1 MFLFSFSGDSSMQA
15 DCLCLDSQP
24 ALFVRRQS
32 CGGLQTNRKLTGG
45 ATISFPNRLQYLKRG
60 RAVRPLRI
68 GYIVSNRS
76 DTSLTLLDGH
86 ARFPAL
92 ANPRSR
98 ALLQSF

>member
-1 MFLFSFSGDSSMQA
+1 MFLFSFSRDSSMQA

-24 ALFVRRQS
+24 TLFVRRQS
-32 CGGLQTNRKLTGG
+32 CGGLQTNRKLMGG
-45 ATISFPNRLQYLKRG
+45 ATISFPNRLQHLKRG
-60 RAVRPLRI
+60 MAVRPLRI
-68 GYIVSNRS
+68 GYIVSSRS
-76 DTSLTLLDGH
+76 DTIVNTFRGH